1 MDFSV
6 IIQRLNELTTFM
18 NNVRT
23 LSKKI
28 FQLPPSTEGVKWV
41 AVYNDTSDETEKL
54 NLTEALEGMYSL
66 TNGITAIGNIT
77 RDGADFTFEVGF
89 EWLING
95 ISYAN
100 AEITRTINDAG
111 TGNHRI
117 DIAVCDTNNDI
128 YIVEGFEVPLAT
140 AVVQPPTSPN
150 TLFICSFL
158 ISESVI
164 GDNSTPEL
172 VGQNNIPLKIEIEST
187 DLDTNDVAGFVD
199 YVNALNPPLT
209 VLETNSLVQYYLT
222 DTKDVY
228 QFVGIG
234 KGVYGLDNLQIT
246 SANVFK
252 FNAGAT
258 PDLQTVV
265 TQGGVVIS
273 ADGLKKVEIDKDNGQ
288 IKIST
293 RPTTGDAWVERSR
306 IQGNSFSQSNVD
318 STLSAELSYDMLTF
332 QNPNTGSNTEYR
344 YDRISN
350 ALDDFNNVDSL
361 LPTATDT
368 IFTPQK
374 LALKPILNSE
384 DFTAELGVDYET
396 DQDLTVTDPADQV
409 GSYRVFVANNNV
421 TIGGVAYPKGSR
433 IYRYYDAT
441 SWDTIVLATTD
452 DITGGGYTV
461 VSSNQT
467 AVNDTN
473 YTVVA
478 NATFTDPSP
487 TEGKGYVV
495 YVRNGTAT
503 IGGTG
508 YAVGSLVFRVYHSG
522 AWSTRE
528 YKSNLTLDTTPTD
541 GSTNGVESNGV
552 FDALALKL
560 NLNRFVSQTKT
571 SITGVTGESNIC
583 SFKID
588 GGAYAS
594 TDGFKF
600 DFTQYKGTTGST
612 ITYRAY
618 IGTTSGARTSQIL
631 ASAITGANR
640 TGDVTRRYYIDG
652 GNLDCGVPFTTNA
665 QSGLSGF
672 STVNTPISVNMA
684 NDLWITITA
693 QGQTSGETVGILGA
707 SITPLK

>member
-1 MDFSV
+1 MAISTVNIGSAPNDGTGDP
-6 IIQRLNELTTFM
+6 L
-18 NNVRT
+18 RT
-23 LSKKI
+23 A
-28 FQLPPSTEGVKWV
+28 F
-41 AVYNDTSDETEKL
+41 NKL
-54 NLTEALEGMYSL
+54 N
-66 TNGITAIGNIT
+66 TNFLNITA
-77 RDGADFTFEVGF
+77 DGGD
-89 EWLING
+89 
-95 ISYAN
+95 
-100 AEITRTINDAG
+100 EI
-111 TGNHRI
+111 
-117 DIAVCDTNNDI
+117 
-128 YIVEGFEVPLAT
+128 
-140 AVVQPPTSPN
+140 
-150 TLFICSFL
+150 
-158 ISESVI
+158 
-164 GDNSTPEL
+164 
-172 VGQNNIPLKIEIEST
+172 
-187 DLDTNDVAGFVD
+187 
-199 YVNALNPPLT
+199 
-209 VLETNSLVQYYLT
+209 
-222 DTKDVY
+222 
-228 QFVGIG
+228 
-234 KGVYGLDNLQIT
+234 
-246 SANVFK
+246 
-252 FNAGAT
+252 
-258 PDLQTVV
+258 
-265 TQGGVVIS
+265 
-273 ADGLKKVEIDKDNGQ
+273 
-288 IKIST
+288 
-293 RPTTGDAWVERSR
+293 
-306 IQGNSFSQSNVD
+306 
-318 STLSAELSYDMLTF
+318 
-332 QNPNTGSNTEYR
+332 
-344 YDRISN
+344 
-350 ALDDFNNVDSL
+350 
-361 LPTATDT
+361 
-368 IFTPQK
+368 
-374 LALKPILNSE
+374 
-384 DFTAELGVDYET
+384 
-396 DQDLTVTDPADQV
+396 TVTDPTTSTDGTLNDALANIYASGGTPNLNEVTAEGGYTAQSIEIDV
-409 GSYRVFVANNNV
+409 SEGAILNFSSGEGNVIGSIYNLGGEFIFYDVINGAQANLKLDSL
-421 TIGGVAYPKGSR
+421 TAPRAYDLPDKDGTF
-433 IYRYYDAT
+433 AM
-441 SWDTIVLATTD
+441 LD
-452 DITGGGYTV
+452 DVTGGGYTV

-508 YAVGSLVFRVYHSG
+508 YAVGSLVFRVFHSG

-528 YKSNLTLDTTPTD
+528 YKSNLTIDATPTN
-541 GSTNGVESNGV
+541 GSANAVQSDGV

-618 IGTTSGARTSQIL
+618 IGTTSGARTNQIL